1 MRKQLLTL
9 LCFFLVQTGINAQT
23 FTDNFDNYTAGNWL
37 CTSNSAWKTWGNTPG
52 GADDVKISSTKAYNG
67 TNSIYFGSVSGGPSD
82 IVLPFGG
89 QFNTGNFDLSF
100 YLFVETGKKA
110 YINLQEQ
117 TEVGKA
123 WTLDLNFDSVGNFS
137 LVNTQSGSLLNG
149 AYPVNQWIKI
159 SIAVNLNTNSWNFLI
174 NDVSAGTFQN
184 SYRQVA
190 SLNFYPTANNGFFI
204 DNVSY
209 TYTPFTLPSLN
220 AAVTLIDKVNGKL
233 AGQKTAPSIEI
244 RNLGTTAITQAEVEV
259 AYNGNQSIKT
269 AISNINVANLAYV
282 SIPMNAALSL
292 VAGKKDVVARLT
304 QINGAADPVTADNS
318 KTININPVVPAK
330 DKMVVVEEATGTWS
344 SWSPRGAVW
353 MHNME
358 ERYNGYF
365 LGVAVHNND
374 PMENA
379 NYDAGIGTRI
389 SVYPSA
395 IVDRGIDI
403 DPSAMEGDFLTRIVI
418 EPKGVIKNG
427 AIYNSSSKELKVSLV
442 TKFNAAVT
450 GNWKLAFVLIEDSV
464 TGTGAG
470 WSQANSYAGGSRG
483 PMGGYENLP
492 NPVPAAQM
500 VYDHVGRII
509 YPNFN
514 GLSNAYKS
522 SINANDTFVHN
533 FAVTLEN
540 TWDLGQLK
548 IAGILIDPTG
558 KIDNGSLSAI
568 EVAIANGYVN
578 GTLVASLNEKDLSKD
593 RGLLYPNPSKD
604 LVNIVLAEPSR
615 VEVMSLDGKIVFEQL
630 AEGTLSIATDNWT
643 KGMYLVKVQS
653 KHGEQILKLLTQ

>member
-52 GADDVKISSTKAYNG
+52 GADDVKISNNKAYSG
-67 TNSIYFGSVSGGPSD
+67 SNSLYFGSVSGGPSD

-117 TEVGKA
+117 TVVGKA

-184 SYRQVA
+184 SYRQIA
-190 SLNFYPTANNGFFI
+190 SLNFYPAANNGFFI

-209 TYTPFTLPSLN
+209 TYTPFSLPTLN
-220 AAVTLIDKVNGKL
+220 GAVTLIDKVSGKL
-233 AGQKTAPSIEI
+233 AGQKTAPIIEI

-259 AYNGNQSIKT
+259 TYNGNQSIKT
-269 AISNINVANLAYV
+269 AISNINVASLAYV
-282 SIPMNAALSL
+282 SIPMSGELSL
-292 VAGKKDVVARLT
+292 VAGKKDVVANLT
-304 QINGAADPVTADNS
+304 QINGAADPVAADNS
-318 KTININPVVPAK
+318 KTISINPVVPAK
-330 DKMVVVEEATGTWS
+330 NKMVVVEEATGTWC
-344 SWSPRGAVW
+344 SWCPRGAVW

-379 NYDAGIGTRI
+379 NYDGGIGTKI
-389 SVYPSA
+389 SGYPSA
-395 IVDRGIDI
+395 VVDRGIDI
-403 DPSAMEGDFLTRIVI
+403 DPSAMEGDFLTRILV
-418 EPKGVIKNG
+418 EPKGYITNG
-427 AIYNSSSKELKVSLV
+427 ATYNANTKELKVSLT
-442 TKFNAAVT
+442 TKFNTAVS

-483 PMGGYENLP
+483 PMGGYESLP

-500 VYDHVGRII
+500 VYDHVGRLI

-514 GLSNAYKS
+514 GLANAFKA
-522 SINANDTFVHN
+522 SINANDSFIHN
-533 FAVTLEN
+533 FSVTLDP
-540 TWDLGQLK
+540 TWEKQHVK

-558 KIDNGSLSAI
+558 KIDNGSLSSVD
-568 EVAIANGYVN
+568 VAVTNGYVN
-578 GTLVASLNEKDLSKD
+578 GTLVASLNEKGISK
-593 RGLLYPNPSKD
+593 GAVQMYPNPSSN
-604 LVNIVLAEPSR
+604 LVNLVLAEPSE
-615 VEVMSLDGKIVFEQL
+615 VEVMSLDGKIVFTQT
-630 AEGTLSIATDNWT
+630 AEGTLSFTTENWT
-643 KGMYLVKVQS
+643 KGLYLVKVENKNGQ
-653 KHGEQILKLLTQ
+653 QILKLLTQ

>member
-9 LCFFLVQTGINAQT
+9 LGFLLVQTGINAQT

-37 CTSNSAWKTWGNTPG
+37 CTSNNAWKTWGNTPG
-52 GADDVKISSTKAYNG
+52 GADDVKISNTKAYSG
-67 TNSIYFGSVSGGPSD
+67 SNSLYFGSVSGGPSD

-89 QFNTGNFDLSF
+89 QYNTGNFDLSF

-117 TEVGKA
+117 TLVGKA
-123 WTLDLNFDSVGNFS
+123 WTLDLNFDSIGNVS
-137 LVNTQSGSLLNG
+137 LVNTQSGSLFLGKYEANK
-149 AYPVNQWIKI
+149 WIKVGLQ
-159 SIAVNLNTNSWNFLI
+159 VNLNTNSWEFKIDDNL
-174 NDVSAGTFQN
+174 VGSFQN
-184 SYRQVA
+184 SYRQIA
-190 SLNFYPTANNGFFI
+190 SLNFYPAANNGFFI
-204 DNVSY
+204 DDVNY
-209 TYTPFTLPSLN
+209 TYTPFTLPSVN
-220 AAVTLIDKVNGKL
+220 GAVTLIDKVAGKL
-233 AGQKTAPSIEI
+233 AGQKTSPVIEI
-244 RNLGTTAITQAEVEV
+244 RNLGTTAITQAEIEV
-259 AYNGNQSIKT
+259 TYNGNQSIKT
-269 AISNINVANLAYV
+269 TTSGLNIASLGFF
-282 SIPMNAALSL
+282 SIPLIGELSL
-292 VAGKKDVVARLT
+292 LAGKKDVTATLKQV
-304 QINGAADPVTADNS
+304 NGSADPVTTDNT
-318 KTININPVVPAK
+318 KTISINPVVPAK
-330 DKMVVVEEATGTWS
+330 DKMVVVEEATGTWC
-344 SWSPRGAVW
+344 SWCPRGAVW

-379 NYDAGIGTRI
+379 NYDVGIGTRI
-389 SVYPSA
+389 SGYPSA
-395 IVDRGIDI
+395 IVDRGVDI
-403 DPSAMEGDFLTRIVI
+403 DPSAMEGDFLTRILV

-427 AIYNSSSKELKVSLV
+427 ATYNSSSKELKVSLV

-464 TGTGAG
+464 TGTGTG
-470 WSQANSYAGGSRG
+470 WSQNNSYAGGSRG

-522 SINANDTFVHN
+522 GINANDTFVHN
-533 FAVTLEN
+533 FAITLED
-540 TWDLGQLK
+540 TWDLDQLK

-558 KIDNGSLSAI
+558 KIDNGSLSTI

-578 GTLVASLNEKDLSKD
+578 GTLVASLNEKGLSKD
-593 RGLLYPNPSKD
+593 RVLLYPNPSKD
-604 LVNIVLAEPSR
+604 LVNIVLAEPSK
-615 VEVMSLDGKIVFEQL
+615 VEIMSLDGKIIFEQA
-630 AEGTLSIATDNWT
+630 AEGTLSISTEHWT